1 MKRFDVTYDVL
12 NNKRKKISLI
22 KSANILII
30 RMHQDAN
37 FANIMTNVINNSDIQ
52 YEVIFNIFTANT
64 YVVSIKTSESNIS
77 EIKESIANNKEVR
90 FAGNAF
96 INEEN
101 KNPVIYTENLFIQF
115 KDYLTEDEC
124 EKTINEYNLIIKNKI
139 SFLNNAYFVSTPE
152 NTGED
157 TFTIA
162 ENILNRED
170 IEHCHPELIH
180 HKKSK
185 TIHPNQW
192 HLKKTIVHT
201 EVEVDASANVENAH
215 KITLGKG
222 TTIAV
227 IDDGFDLGHPEFW
240 REGKIVHPCNLK
252 YGDIGN
258 FEGISEDPSP
268 EPGDNHGT
276 ACAGVACAD
285 GHYGASGV
293 APEAKLMPIRQAGG
307 LGSQSEAFAFVWA
320 ARHGADV
327 ISCSWGPADG
337 LWLDP
342 DAPEHNVVAE
352 MPALTR
358 KAIDYAV
365 KKGRKGKGCV
375 IFFAAGNG
383 NEPIENDGYASHE
396 QVIAVAACNDRSK
409 RTVYS
414 DYGQSLWCSFPSG
427 DIPAPHM
434 RHPYPLTKG
443 IWTTDIRLEDGYSS
457 GDVFTGDIF
466 GNYTAIFGGT
476 SSACPGAA
484 GVAALILSVNPSL
497 KHYDVK
503 DIIRYSCDKIDEEYG
518 EYDENGHSKWYGYG
532 RVNAERAVILAK
544 EWKK

>member
-1 MKRFDVTYDVL
+1 MKQFDVTYDVL
-12 NNKRKKISLI
+12 DNKRKTFSLI
-22 KSANILII
+22 KSTETLII
-30 RMHQDAN
+30 RMHQEGDFTSMMAH
-37 FANIMTNVINNSDIQ
+37 VIGDSNIQ
-52 YEVIFNIFTANT
+52 YEVAFNISDANT
-64 YVVSIKTSESNIS
+64 YVVNLKTSASKVS
-77 EIKESIANNKEVR
+77 EIKKNIANNEYVI
-90 FAGNAF
+90 FVGYAF
-96 INEEN
+96 INKEN
-101 KNPVIYTENLFIQF
+101 KEPVIYTENLFIQF
-115 KDYLTEDEC
+115 KDDLSEDDC
-124 EKTINEYNLIIKNKI
+124 KKILAEYNLIIKNKI
-139 SFLNNAYFVSTPE
+139 SFINNSYFASVPK

-162 ENILNRED
+162 ENILNRND
-170 IEHCHPELIH
+170 IEHCHPELIY
-180 HKKSK
+180 HKKAK

-201 EVEVDASANVENAH
+201 EIEVDASANVENAH

-227 IDDGFDLGHPEFW
+227 IDDGFDLGHPEFG
-240 REGKIVHPCNLK
+240 REGKIVHPCNLTHR
-252 YGDIGN
+252 DMGN
-258 FEGISEDPSP
+258 FEGVNEDPSP
-268 EPGDNHGT
+268 GPDDNHGT

-285 GHYGASGV
+285 GRYGASGV

-307 LGSQSEAFAFVWA
+307 LGSESEAFAFAWA
-320 ARHGADV
+320 AENGADV

-342 DAPEHNVVAE
+342 DAPEHNVVVE

-365 KKGRKGKGCV
+365 KNGRKGKGCV

-383 NEPIENDGYASHE
+383 NEPLENDGYASHE

-409 RTVYS
+409 RSVYS
-414 DYGQSLWCSFPSG
+414 DYGKALWCSFPSG

-434 RHPYPLTKG
+434 RHPYPYTKG
-443 IWTTDIRLEDGYSS
+443 IWTTDIRHEAGYSS
-457 GDVFTGDIF
+457 GDAFTGDIF
-466 GNYTAIFGGT
+466 GNYTTIFGGT

-497 KHYDVK
+497 RHYEVK
-503 DIIRYSCDKIDEEYG
+503 DIIRRTCDKIDEETG

-532 RVNAERAVILAK
+532 RVNAERAVIMAK